1 MNVKFFYGKS
11 AKIEVMKDT
20 IRILHINDLHSH
32 FEQYPQLKR
41 AVDDLSQTDRELIK
55 VDLGDNVDKSHPLS
69 DATAGRF
76 NVALMNELG
85 IDYAT
90 IGNNEGIGLAK
101 AELDCLYEQANFQP
115 IIGNLKDKGRQPD
128 WAKPYLIYQTK
139 AGTKIAFLA
148 YTFPYYVTYA
158 PNGWEVLNPL
168 KQLEEDLARPEVQDS
183 DLVVL
188 LSHLGIRYDE
198 QIAETYPQV
207 NLIIGSHTHH
217 LFEEGKLINET
228 YLAAADRYGYY
239 IGCIDLTVEDG
250 QLRECQIVAIPT
262 KTYLLDLD
270 KEDQVFI
277 QAMREEG
284 YRRLAQEK
292 VADLGRKLSFEE
304 TCQLV
309 LEAVCRETDSQLT
322 VLNTGL
328 IMKTLGPQVT
338 MADLQEALPHQMRMA
353 RLVVTGQELKEI
365 CQEVFTKAELLR
377 NQTIKGMGFRGKT
390 FGQVITGNF
399 AYKNGNL
406 LYNGRVVDSHEKFSL
421 VLVDQYYYAAYFPT
435 IKEKDATLLFPDL
448 LRELVAKYLRKNG
461 ANWDK
466 SIITASR

>member
-1 MNVKFFYGKS
+1 MIVKFFYSKS
-11 AKIEVMKDT
+11 ATIGVMKDT

-41 AVDDLSQTDRELIK
+41 AVDDLSRTDRELIK

-101 AELDCLYEQANFQP
+101 DELDCLYEQAKFQP
-115 IIGNLKDKGRQPD
+115 IIGNLKDEGRQPE
-128 WAKPYLIYQTK
+128 WAKSYLIHRTK
-139 AGTKIAFLA
+139 AGTNIAFLA
-148 YTFPYYVTYA
+148 YTFPYYITYA
-158 PNGWEVLNPL
+158 PNGWQVLEPMAR
-168 KQLEEDLARPEVQDS
+168 LEEDLARPEVKDA
-183 DLVVL
+183 DIVVV
-188 LSHLGIRYDE
+188 LSHLGVRYDE

-207 NLIIGSHTHH
+207 NLVIGSHTHH
-217 LFEEGKLINET
+217 LFEEGKLVNET

-239 IGCIDLTVEDG
+239 LGCIDLTVENG
-250 QLRECQIVAIPT
+250 RLIEYQIEAIPT
-262 KTYLLDLD
+262 KSYILDLD
-270 KEDQVFI
+270 KEDETFI
-277 QAMREEG
+277 KAMCEEG
-284 YRRLAQEK
+284 HRRLAQKK
-292 VADLGRKLSFEE
+292 VANLGRELDFDE

-309 LEAVCRETDSQLT
+309 LQAVCQETDSQLT
-322 VLNTGL
+322 LLNTGL

-353 RLVVTGQELKEI
+353 RLVVTGKELKEI
-365 CQEVFTKAELLR
+365 CQEVFTKAELLK
-377 NQTIKGMGFRGKT
+377 NQAIKGMGFRGKT
-390 FGQVITGNF
+390 FGEVITGNF

-406 LYNGRVVDSHEKFSL
+406 LYNRRVVDSNEKFSL
-421 VLVDQYYYAAYFPT
+421 VLVDQYYFASYFPT
-435 IKEKDATLLFPDL
+435 IKEKEVTLLFPDL
-448 LRELVAKYLRKNG
+448 LRELVAKYLGKNG

-466 SIITASR
+466 I

>member
-1 MNVKFFYGKS
+1 MQKLGKMIVKFFYSKS
-11 AKIEVMKDT
+11 AKIEIMKDT

-101 AELDCLYEQANFQP
+101 DELDCLYEQADFQP
-115 IIGNLKDKGRQPD
+115 IIGNLKDEGGQPE
-128 WAKPYLIYQTK
+128 WAEPYLIHKTK
-139 AGTKIAFLA
+139 SGTNIAFLA
-148 YTFPYYVTYA
+148 YTFPYYITYA
-158 PNGWEVLNPL
+158 PNGWQVLEPMAR
-168 KQLEEDLARPEVQDS
+168 LEEDLARPEVKAA
-183 DLVVL
+183 DLVIV
-188 LSHLGIRYDE
+188 LSHLGVRYDE

-207 NLIIGSHTHH
+207 NLVIGSHTHH

-228 YLAAADRYGYY
+228 YLAAADRYGYFL
-239 IGCIDLTVEDG
+239 GCIDLTVENG
-250 QLRECQIVAIPT
+250 QMIACQIEAIPT
-262 KTYLLDLD
+262 KDYILDLD
-270 KEDQVFI
+270 KEDEAFI
-277 QAMREEG
+277 KAMREEG
-284 YRRLAQEK
+284 HRRLAQEK
-292 VADLGRKLSFEE
+292 VANLGRKLNFNE

-309 LEAVCRETDSQLT
+309 LQAVCQETDSQLT
-322 VLNTGL
+322 LLNTGL

-353 RLVVTGQELKEI
+353 RLFVTGQELKEI
-365 CQEVFTKAELLR
+365 CREVFTKAELLK
-377 NQTIKGMGFRGKT
+377 NQAIKGMGFRGKV
-390 FGQVITGNF
+390 FGELITGNF

-406 LYNGRVVDSHEKFSL
+406 LYNSRVVDSNEKFSL
-421 VLVDQYYYAAYFPT
+421 VLVDQYYFSSYFPT
-435 IKEKDATLLFPDL
+435 IKEKEVTLLFPDL
-448 LRELVAKYLRKNG
+448 FRELVAKYLRNNG
-461 ANWDK
+461 ADWDK
-466 SIITASR
+466 R